1 MPYARRLVVTC
12 DDFGY
17 HPTINEAII
26 EILARGVVRSVSIM
40 PAAPHFEDAVG
51 RLRAAGLHRAGV
63 HLTLGSEYRRLP
75 MTPLSPRA
83 LVGSLVDDSGR
94 FPSDVAAHR
103 GRLVPEDVA
112 IELRAQIE
120 RVRQTGLHLTHLDGH
135 MFCYEAEVGGAALL
149 EVAEALA
156 HAYRLPLRR
165 RSPPADPAPGVHM
178 LWKEIADV
186 EDRCAY
192 YADFLAEFRGPLAEL
207 IIHPGKDLASMRE
220 FSTTGERRLADYRFF
235 SGDQFHE
242 LVRAHDIAVV
252 GWGDP

>member
-1 MPYARRLVVTC
+1 MPHPRRLVVTC
-12 DDFGY
+12 DDLGY

-26 EILARGVVRSVSIM
+26 EILARGVVQSVSIM
-40 PAAPHFEDAVG
+40 PAAPHFENAVG
-51 RLRAAGLHRAGV
+51 RLRAAGLDRAGV
-63 HLTLGSEYRRLP
+63 HLTLGSEYPRLP

-83 LVGSLVDDSGR
+83 LVASLVDADGR
-94 FPSDVAAHR
+94 FPRDVAAHR
-103 GRLVPEDVA
+103 QHFVPEQVA

-120 RVRQTGLHLTHLDGH
+120 RVRRTGLHLTHLDGH

-165 RSPPADPAPGVHM
+165 RSPAAGPAPAVHV
-178 LWKEIADV
+178 LWEHADDI
-186 EDRCAY
+186 ERRCAY
-192 YADFLAEFRGPLAEL
+192 YAAFLAEFRGPLAEL

-220 FSTTGERRLADYRFF
+220 FSHSGERRLADYRFF
-235 SGDQFHE
+235 SGERFRE

-252 GWGDP
+252 GWGDL